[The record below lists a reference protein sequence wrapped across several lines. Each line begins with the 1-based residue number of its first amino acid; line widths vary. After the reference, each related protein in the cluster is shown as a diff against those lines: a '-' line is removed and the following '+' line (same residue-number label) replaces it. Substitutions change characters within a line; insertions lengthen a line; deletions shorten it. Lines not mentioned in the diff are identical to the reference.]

1 MTITAKS
8 QPYASLQAL
17 EHASDALIASLPE
30 DELSVSD
37 SDRDEIAERIAL
49 FIDRATMT
57 GTVLDAPDDRK
68 AAQALV
74 DFWLAKSYAIPR
86 ETHTKQRPSAK
97 ANTLLRPFDRAAMTA
112 AIAEGDKVLASL
124 SRKDDDENK
133 SPAPNS
139 VPGRSFAWR
148 SWHQLPGPR
157 TTDSAADN
165 SNFGR

>member
-1 MTITAKS
+1 MTITANKS

-37 SDRDEIAERIAL
+37 SDRDAIAERIAL

-97 ANTLLRPFDRAAMTA
+97 PKPKPTPC
-112 AIAEGDKVLASL
+112 
-124 SRKDDDENK
+124 
-133 SPAPNS
+133 
-139 VPGRSFAWR
+139 
-148 SWHQLPGPR
+148 
-157 TTDSAADN
+157 
-165 SNFGR
+165 